1 VQGRVTVNGRLINSP
16 ALDVTANDVIA
27 VDGKPLPPRER
38 TRLFMYHKP
47 RGLMTTHADPEGR
60 PTVFDNLP
68 QGLPRL
74 ISIGRLDFNTEG
86 LLLLTNDGG
95 LARVLELP
103 DTGWLRRYRVRA
115 HGEVTQAQLDELKNG
130 IEVDGVKYGSIDASL
145 ERDQGAN
152 VWLVF
157 AIREGKNREVRNVM
171 AHLGLEVNRLIRV
184 SYGPFQLGE
193 LAEGQVE
200 EVKTRVLREQLGEK
214 VAALAGA
221 DFTRAVPGEARD
233 EESVAPRAKKPFKPA
248 GKSGLIADRK
258 GRRVL
263 VQRTGSEEARAR
275 NEDEA
280 NGYGPPRRPQR
291 GYHGKRDLKPRDE

>member
-1 VQGRVTVNGRLINSP
+1 
-16 ALDVTANDVIA
+16 
-27 VDGKPLPPRER
+27 
-38 TRLFMYHKP
+38 
-47 RGLMTTHADPEGR
+47 
-60 PTVFDNLP
+60 
-68 QGLPRL
+68 
-74 ISIGRLDFNTEG
+74 
-86 LLLLTNDGG
+86 
-95 LARVLELP
+95 
-103 DTGWLRRYRVRA
+103 
-115 HGEVTQAQLDELKNG
+115 
-130 IEVDGVKYGSIDASL
+130 

-152 VWLVF
+152 VWVVF

-214 VAALAGA
+214 IAALAGA
-221 DFTRAVPGEARD
+221 DFNRPAQDDRAAD
-233 EESVAPRAKKPFKPA
+233 DDDAPRGKKPFKPA
-248 GKSGLIADRK
+248 GKSALIADRK

-263 VQRTGSEEARAR
+263 VQRTGSEESRAR

-280 NGYGPPRRPQR
+280 NGYGPPRRPKR

>member
-1 VQGRVTVNGRLINSP
+1 
-16 ALDVTANDVIA
+16 
-27 VDGKPLPPRER
+27 
-38 TRLFMYHKP
+38 
-47 RGLMTTHADPEGR
+47 
-60 PTVFDNLP
+60 VFDNLP
-68 QGLPRL
+68 EGLPRL
-74 ISIGRLDFNTEG
+74 ISVGRLDFNTEG

-115 HGEVTQAQLDELKNG
+115 HGEVTQAQLDELKKG
-130 IEVDGVKYGSIDASL
+130 VEVDAVKYGSIDATL

-193 LAEGQVE
+193 LEEGKVE

-214 VAALAGA
+214 VARLAGA
-221 DFTRAVPGEARD
+221 DFARPERPDGDDSDRASADESDAPRDKKPASKRAV
-233 EESVAPRAKKPFKPA
+233 
-248 GKSGLIADRK
+248 IADRK

-263 VQRTGSEEARAR
+263 VQRTGSEEARER
-275 NEDEA
+275 NEEENA
-280 NGYGPPRRPQR
+280 GYGPPRRVKR
-291 GYHGKRDLKPRDE
+291 GYHGKRDLKPKDE